1 MPRGANNGCHSYRFL
16 EGRLKELG
24 ICRSDLGYILNLSHT
39 AISHRMT
46 GRTAWNIDEMYKVL
60 EICQARP
67 EELHIY
73 FPPKGTYFCGKSSS
87 TAKKLPLYL
96 TVEIE
101 QPTSEN
107 LQISCSV
114 QQYKIT

>member
-1 MPRGANNGCHSYRFL
+1 MYQYLN
-16 EGRLKELG
+16 GRLKQLG
-24 ICRSDLGYILNLSHT
+24 INQGDLANRWGLSQ
-39 AISHRMT
+39 ASISARFT
-46 GRTAWNIDEMYKVL
+46 GRVAWTIDEMYDL
-60 EICQARP
+60 LSICHAMP

-73 FPPKGTYFCGKSSS
+73 FPPKGTHFCGKSNS
-87 TAKKLPLYL
+87 TVQKLPLYL